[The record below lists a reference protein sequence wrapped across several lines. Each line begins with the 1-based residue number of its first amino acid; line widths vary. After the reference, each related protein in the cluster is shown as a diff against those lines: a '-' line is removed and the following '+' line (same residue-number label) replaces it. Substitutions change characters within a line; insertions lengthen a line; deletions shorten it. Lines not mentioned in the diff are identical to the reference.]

1 MESKNTKKRAQL
13 YIKIL
18 ELGDQEL
25 YMEGHTTASGLDQW
39 EITVKDQKGKSYPCE
54 IFHLPNLDE
63 YSEDGE
69 KLSQGAGFR
78 IHLPIRANR
87 TYAFYFC
94 NDKGKAR
101 MLKPIFGKF
110 AKLSRKVEGSYFAKG
125 SYLVSC
131 NEDGEL
137 KVSKNSKKRQIKA
150 ELKLLK
156 HLCSI
161 KEYQIAFIRAA
172 AALMRKFKRNEIWI
186 ICDRSYLAGDNGE
199 ALFKYIQKVK
209 PEGIKAYFMLDEKSR
224 DFQRMQSFGK
234 VLKKDS
240 FSYKCKFLCADKI
253 LSSHADP
260 WTTNAFGEQM
270 IYVRDLF
277 DFSFVFLQHGIGMN
291 DMSTWLH
298 KHNKNI
304 KLLLTSAKPEY
315 DSFFMYPYEYD
326 EDVIKLTG
334 LPRYD
339 YLEDEAEKRIVFL
352 PTWRKRLAGPVVNG
366 SSERIYSEEFKT
378 SEYFQFYNSLI
389 NDEKLIQC
397 MRENGYVGEFYVHP
411 SFDAQAVDFEGNDTI
426 KVINET
432 AKYNEVYRKNALL
445 ITDYSS
451 AAFDFAY
458 MKKPIVYAQF
468 DKASFFEGHVFV
480 EGYFD
485 FEQHG
490 FGPVCADY
498 GETVAT
504 IMVYIK
510 EGCQM
515 QEVHKERVD
524 AFFAYTDRNNCQR
537 VLDQVLAMK

>member
-1 MESKNTKKRAQL
+1 
-13 YIKIL
+13 
-18 ELGDQEL
+18 
-25 YMEGHTTASGLDQW
+25 
-39 EITVKDQKGKSYPCE
+39 
-54 IFHLPNLDE
+54 
-63 YSEDGE
+63 
-69 KLSQGAGFR
+69 
-78 IHLPIRANR
+78 
-87 TYAFYFC
+87 
-94 NDKGKAR
+94 
-101 MLKPIFGKF
+101 
-110 AKLSRKVEGSYFAKG
+110 
-125 SYLVSC
+125 
-131 NEDGEL
+131 
-137 KVSKNSKKRQIKA
+137 
-150 ELKLLK
+150 
-156 HLCSI
+156 
-161 KEYQIAFIRAA
+161 
-172 AALMRKFKRNEIWI
+172 
-186 ICDRSYLAGDNGE
+186 
-199 ALFKYIQKVK
+199 
-209 PEGIKAYFMLDEKSR
+209 
-224 DFQRMQSFGK
+224 
-234 VLKKDS
+234 
-240 FSYKCKFLCADKI
+240 
-253 LSSHADP
+253 
-260 WTTNAFGEQM
+260 
-270 IYVRDLF
+270 LF